1 MRGFLVRKKLLE
13 VRKEFEEI
21 LSELEND
28 TNFVWWKTQVPGLPL
43 MSTDPKGPDKA
54 IEKSNSGLDGE
65 SDDESKRTY
74 LITEGSGSSDVDDN
88 CEGDPLIKNPVPQD
102 SSFERLNSASETYL
116 KISTAELEG
125 KTMVDANS
133 RLKEH
138 DDGERYDADEGLL
151 PERPI
156 PGASNPESVNCS
168 SELHINYVFGLQNG
182 TTSLQVEK
190 PDTEASL
197 FGGQNLER
205 QNLFNANAELN
216 FQHGSPV
223 ETSHH
228 IREPHFPLNSTVN
241 PGWQNEQE
249 MRRSFGPPDSA
260 SEASLREYVSRTP
273 HLREQ
278 ALLSDTWLTDKSF
291 GEMIYR
297 CISLVPFPLHSQ
309 E

>member
-1 MRGFLVRKKLLE
+1 MAADLSVNKVILLQAGVRGFLVRKKLLE

-43 MSTDPKGPDKA
+43 MSTDPKGLDKA

-74 LITEGSGSSDVDDN
+74 LIKEGSGSSDVDDN

-125 KTMVDANS
+125 KTMV
-133 RLKEH
+133 
-138 DDGERYDADEGLL
+138 
-151 PERPI
+151 
-156 PGASNPESVNCS
+156 
-168 SELHINYVFGLQNG
+168 
-182 TTSLQVEK
+182 EK

-205 QNLFNANAELN
+205 QNLFNANAELT

-223 ETSHH
+223 ETSRH

-291 GEMIYR
+291 DTGLDKE
-297 CISLVPFPLHSQ
+297 LKHDLPTDPVKLHQLKDHIGMELLWTEQAIQSRKKVRKTI
-309 E
+309 ES